1 MKTILRGILITL
13 AFFMLN
19 NTFAQ
24 VKPTGP
30 GPQPVSATISAK
42 GTVLAPISVVS
53 TRDLDFGND
62 LLPGVPRVIAKT
74 SNSSGKFS
82 IMGQNGKEVSIVMS
96 TPANLTS
103 GENVLILY
111 FNPDDAG
118 YVIPGGTMTDFDPLS
133 PVNAVFGTENT
144 MDVYLGG
151 TVSPTY
157 TQPGGLYEGFITV
170 EFYYTGN

>member
-1 MKTILRGILITL
+1 MKTILRGILIIL
-13 AFFMLN
+13 AFFVVN

-24 VKPTGP
+24 VKAGP

-53 TRDLDFGND
+53 TRDLDFGSD

-96 TPANLTS
+96 LPGNLTN
-103 GENVLILY
+103 GENVLALY

-118 YVIPGGTMTDFDPLS
+118 YIVPGGTMTDFDPIS
-133 PVNAVFGTENT
+133 PVNAVFGTDNT
-144 MDVYLGG
+144 MDIYLGG

-157 TQPGGLYEGFITV
+157 TQPGGLYEGLVTV